1 MTKTELKKV
10 VQDGTVRYKAFLVL
24 KIETQGHAAPEII
37 INPSENVSA
46 KLAYIDKAYNEKLEL
61 IKAKEAG
68 KRICIVDAT
77 MTSNLSDLNW
87 FVY

>member
-10 VQDGTVRYKAFLVL
+10 VQDGTVRCKAFFVL

-37 INPSENVSA
+37 INPSENVAA
-46 KLAYIDKAYNEKLEL
+46 KLAYIDKAYNENLEL

-68 KRICIVDAT
+68 KLIHITDAV
-77 MTSNLSDLNW
+77 MTSNLADLNW